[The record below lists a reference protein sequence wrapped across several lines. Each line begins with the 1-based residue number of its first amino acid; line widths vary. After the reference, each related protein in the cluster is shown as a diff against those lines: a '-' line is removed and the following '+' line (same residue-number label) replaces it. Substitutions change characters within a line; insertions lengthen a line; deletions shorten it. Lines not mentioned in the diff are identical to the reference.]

1 MVSEGVMGKTLEC
14 SEDGPTCK
22 VNYFQVEPQ
31 TSFSTPCFPS
41 IGISIGII
49 GIYIIGV
56 AELHYYHWF
65 SGFRKQH
72 DRHDIVD
79 ISSDF
84 TFEQFDFAEEMLRKR

>member
-1 MVSEGVMGKTLEC
+1 MGKAFEC
-14 SEDGPTCK
+14 SEDGPTRK
-22 VNYFQVEPQ
+22 VNYFSGGTTDKFFYSLLSEK
-31 TSFSTPCFPS
+31 THPS
-41 IGISIGII
+41 IGISIDII

-72 DRHDIVD
+72 DGHDIVH